1 MRCGSAG
8 CEARGEPVAG
18 FVMCGPHR
26 AEVVTAL
33 WRQGEPVFDSDD
45 WAVSDLWAE
54 EEQP

>member
-1 MRCGSAG
+1 MRCGSEG
-8 CEARGEPVAG
+8 CEAQGEPVAG

-26 AEVVTAL
+26 TEVVTAL
-33 WRQGEPVFDSDD
+33 WKELAFDSDD